1 MSSIWSSAAS
11 QASESPF
18 ATGGIGPSPG
28 GSAAAKFQS
37 ILQSSGKQQQS
48 TGQLGLSPAA
58 SSKTNVARAM
68 ASGTGSSTS
77 SSSSSSDTSDAT
89 ISANDFLTLLVTEMQ
104 NQDPTAD
111 TDPNEYINQLVQIN
125 SLEQLIDINQN
136 LSDVL
141 GTASASTQASGQVQ
155 GATGAGATAA
165 AKAQAAAKIA
175 SGTGA
180 TAPESSG
187 NATVSSRAG
196 STLSEAAGSGIAT
209 AHGNLSA
216 PPDSHAAH
224 KVAHALDGSN
234 RMAGHGHAIRD
245 IPTRA
250 LP

>member
-18 ATGGIGPSPG
+18 ASGGIGPSPG
-28 GSAAAKFQS
+28 GGAAAKFQS

-48 TGQLGLSPAA
+48 EGQLGLSPAA
-58 SSKTNVARAM
+58 SSKANVGKAM
-68 ASGTGSSTS
+68 TSGTDSSNSST
-77 SSSSSSDTSDAT
+77 SDTSDAT

-141 GTASASTQASGQVQ
+141 GTASSSTQPSGQVQ
-155 GATGAGATAA
+155 SATGTGATAS

-175 SGTGA
+175 SGAGA
-180 TAPESSG
+180 TGPGMSG
-187 NATVSSRAG
+187 NANSSSGTGSTFSEAGRSRA
-196 STLSEAAGSGIAT
+196 AT

-224 KVAHALDGSN
+224 KVGHALDGSN

-245 IPTRA
+245 IPTRP
-250 LP
+250 LS

>member
-18 ATGGIGPSPG
+18 ASGGIGPSPG
-28 GSAAAKFQS
+28 GGAAVKFQS

-48 TGQLGLSPAA
+48 AGQLGLSPSA
-58 SSKTNVARAM
+58 SSKANVARAM
-68 ASGTGSSTS
+68 TSGTGSSNSSTS
-77 SSSSSSDTSDAT
+77 DSSDAT

-141 GTASASTQASGQVQ
+141 GTASASTQPSGQVQ
-155 GATGAGATAA
+155 GATAAGVTASA
-165 AKAQAAAKIA
+165 NAQAAAKIA
-175 SGTGA
+175 SGAGA
-180 TAPESSG
+180 TAPEPSG
-187 NATVSSRAG
+187 NATSSPGTG
-196 STLSEAAGSGIAT
+196 SSFSEAAGNRIAT
-209 AHGNLSA
+209 VHGNLSA
-216 PPDSHAAH
+216 PPDSHASC

-245 IPTRA
+245 IPTRP